1 MKEKFYSIILLIFC
15 RSTFE
20 LNSVFYHKVKEW
32 IRTINMEECKKSKYL
47 KIEVDNC
54 RSTTFQGP
62 VYDIRRK
69 LSLKLT

>member
-1 MKEKFYSIILLIFC
+1 
-15 RSTFE
+15 
-20 LNSVFYHKVKEW
+20 
-32 IRTINMEECKKSKYL
+32 MEECKKSKYL
-47 KIEVDNC
+47 KIEVDIC